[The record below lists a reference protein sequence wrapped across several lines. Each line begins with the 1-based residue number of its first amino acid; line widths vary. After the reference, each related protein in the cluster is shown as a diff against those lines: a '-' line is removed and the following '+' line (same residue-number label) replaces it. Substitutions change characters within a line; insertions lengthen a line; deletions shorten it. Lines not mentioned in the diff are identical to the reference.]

1 MIPRYTRP
9 DMAKIWSDDNRF
21 RCMLE
26 VEILAAEAMSLMG
39 IVPKNAVA
47 EVRKKAVIN
56 PERIN
61 EIEQTVKHDV
71 IAFLT
76 QVVESVGPSAR
87 FLHLGMTS
95 SDVLDTAL
103 AVQLQQSSNLLIEG
117 VKKLCIALKELSK
130 KYEKTPMMGRT
141 HGVHA
146 EPTTFGLKAASW
158 YCEMQRVQSLL
169 EQAKESISY
178 GKISGAVGTFAH
190 LNPKVEEYVCKKLGI
205 KCEPVSTQIVPR
217 DRHAVYLSHIAL
229 AGASLERIAVEIRHL
244 QRTEVQE
251 AEEPFTKG
259 QKGSSAMPHKRN
271 PIISENICGL
281 ARLLRGYAV
290 TSMENIA
297 LWHERDISHSSTER
311 IMLPDASLILDFML
325 ARMNYLITGLQ
336 VYPENMMVNLQK
348 SQDVIFS
355 GTLLLSLVDKGLT
368 REQSYAMM
376 QEAAFNSRDK
386 KISFESSV
394 LEHKEISKYLSKN
407 EIQKAFNINSHFS
420 NVPFIFKRVFSG
432 KIKDKRGKRNQ

>member
-9 DMAKIWSDDNRF
+9 DMARVWSDDNRF
-21 RCMLE
+21 RQMLE
-26 VEILAAEAMSLMG
+26 VEILAAEAMSIQG
-39 IVPKNAVA
+39 TVP
-47 EVRKKAVIN
+47 KKAVRDVRRKAKIN
-56 PERIN
+56 LQRIS

-76 QVVESVGPSAR
+76 QVAETVGPSAR

-103 AVQLQQSSNLLIEG
+103 AAQLCQSCDLLIAG
-117 VKKLCIALKELSK
+117 VKKLRLTVKTLMLK
-130 KYEKTPMMGRT
+130 YMDTPMMGRT

-146 EPTTFGLKAASW
+146 EPITFGFKMASW
-158 YCEMQRVQSLL
+158 YAEMSRSLSLL
-169 EQAKESISY
+169 EDTRRTVGY

-190 LNPKVEEYVCKKLGI
+190 LDPSVEAYVCRKLGL
-205 KCEPVSTQIVPR
+205 KAEPVSTQIVPR
-217 DRHAVYLSHIAL
+217 DRHAVYLCRL
-229 AGASLERIAVEIRHL
+229 AIVGSSLERFAVEIRHL

-271 PIISENICGL
+271 PIIAENICGL

-290 TSMENIA
+290 TGMENVA

-311 IMLPDASLILDFML
+311 IVLPDASIALDFML
-325 ARMNYLITGLQ
+325 ARMDHLLSGLV
-336 VYPENMMVNLQK
+336 VYPENMKANLAR

-355 GTLLLSLVDKGLT
+355 GTLLLALVDKGLS
-368 REQSYAMM
+368 REDAYAMI
-376 QEAAFNSRDK
+376 QKAAFTAREAK
-386 KISFESSV
+386 AGLEASV
-394 LEHKEISKYLSKN
+394 LADKSIRKYLSPG
-407 EIQKAFNINSHFS
+407 EIKASFDLRSHFRR
-420 NVPFIFKRVFSG
+420 VPYIIKRVLA
-432 KIKDKRGKRNQ
+432 Q